1 MLELLLCSLFTVVP
15 DYLFR
20 RYGQGKRIGEEI
32 TFFSVWYEL
41 RWGITGCL
49 MLTVLLIT
57 TIFYFHPST
66 TSAAP
71 LFRTVPILPEAG
83 GRVAA
88 IHVPLSGE
96 VEAGQPLFT
105 LDDSAQ
111 RAALESAE
119 RRIAEID
126 AEIAVAETDLAAADG
141 AIEQARGA
149 LRQAREELDT
159 RLELQARNPDVVS
172 TREIERLQAA
182 LDGRQGAVDAALAR
196 KEAVERRLAVLLPAQ
211 RRSAEAARD
220 EAQVALDK
228 TIVHAGVSG
237 RVEQFILQVGDFVS
251 PLMRPAGVL
260 IPDGQ
265 GRRAIQAGFN
275 QIEARVIRPGMAAEV
290 VCVANPMRVIPM
302 VVTGVQ
308 GFIAGGQVNM
318 GQQLAEVATL
328 TRREGTI
335 LANLQPIYAGGLDDV
350 PAGSNCI
357 ANAYTSHHDALAS
370 GEVGFWRGL
379 LLHAIDATGIVHA
392 ILLRSQALL
401 MPIRTLVLSGAH

>member
-71 LFRTVPILPEAG
+71 LFRTVPILPEGG

-126 AEIAVAETDLAAADG
+126 AELAVAETDLAAADG

-182 LDGRQGAVDAALAR
+182 LDGRQGAVDAALAQ

-211 RRSAEAARD
+211 RASAEAARD

-228 TIVHAGVSG
+228 TIVRAGVSG

-260 IPDGQ
+260 IPHGQ

-335 LANLQPIYAGGLDDV
+335 LANLQPIYEGGLDDV
-350 PAGSNCI
+350 PTGSNCI
-357 ANAYTSHHDALAS
+357 ANAYTSHHEELAS
-370 GEVGFWRGL
+370 GAVGFWRAL
-379 LLHAIDATGIVHA
+379 VLHGIDATALVHA

-401 MPIRTLVLSGAH
+401 MPIRTLVLSGGH